1 MMSGNETNNSHNEL
15 GKTISNLLVVQGKHE
30 VRLNTLEKLI
40 ENQTKVLT
48 SMEKKLTVIGTALVL
63 VVGAS
68 SEAGGN
74 VLRAL
79 LGM

>member
-1 MMSGNETNNSHNEL
+1 MSGNVDNSSNQNEW
-15 GKTISNLLVVQGKHE
+15 GKTISSLLVVQGKHE

-40 ENQTKVLT
+40 ENQTKVLVN
-48 SMEKKLTVIGTALVL
+48 MEKKLTIIGTALVL

-68 SEAGGN
+68 SESGGN

-79 LGM
+79 LGV

>member
-1 MMSGNETNNSHNEL
+1 MSDNSNQDL
-15 GKTISNLLVVQGKHE
+15 GKTINNLLVVQGKHE

-40 ENQTKVLT
+40 ENQTKVLA

-79 LGM
+79 IVV

>member
-1 MMSGNETNNSHNEL
+1 MPDSATSNHNEL
-15 GKTISNLLVVQGKHE
+15 GKAISSILVVQGKHE

-40 ENQTKVLT
+40 ENQTKVLV
-48 SMEKKLTVIGTALVL
+48 SMEKKLTIIGTALVL

-74 VLRAL
+74 ILRTVL
-79 LGM
+79 LGG

>member
-1 MMSGNETNNSHNEL
+1 MTPEDKDL
-15 GKTISNLLVVQGKHE
+15 GKTINNLLVVQGKHE

-40 ENQTKVLT
+40 ENQTKVLA

-79 LGM
+79 LGV

>member
-1 MMSGNETNNSHNEL
+1 MANDAEQISDL
-15 GKTISNLLVVQGKHE
+15 GKTVNNLLVKQGVQE
-30 VRLNTLEKLI
+30 VRLNALEKLV
-40 ENQTKVLT
+40 ESQTKVLI

-74 VLRAL
+74 VLRSL

>member
-1 MMSGNETNNSHNEL
+1 MSNDVHNDL
-15 GKTISNLLVVQGKHE
+15 GKTISNILVTQGKHD

-40 ENQTKVLT
+40 ESQTKVLA

-63 VVGAS
+63 VLGAT

-74 VLRAL
+74 VLRSL

>member
-1 MMSGNETNNSHNEL
+1 MTIEDKEL
-15 GKTISNLLVVQGKHE
+15 GKTINTLLVKQGQHE

-40 ENQTKVLT
+40 EGQTKVLA

-74 VLRAL
+74 ILRAL
-79 LGM
+79 LGV

>member
-1 MMSGNETNNSHNEL
+1 MSDNTNQDL
-15 GKTISNLLVVQGKHE
+15 GRVVNNLLVVQGKHE

-40 ENQTKVLT
+40 ENQTKVLA

-74 VLRAL
+74 ILRAL
-79 LGM
+79 LGV

>member
-1 MMSGNETNNSHNEL
+1 MSGNTENSGNQNEW
-15 GKTISNLLVVQGKHE
+15 GKTISSLLVVQGKHE

-40 ENQTKVLT
+40 ENQTKVLVN
-48 SMEKKLTVIGTALVL
+48 MEKKLTIIGTALVL

-68 SEAGGN
+68 SESGGN

-79 LGM
+79 LGV